1 MSISILFIIIFII
14 IIIIFKLIRF
24 FIYKKNRY
32 VLEQYIIQKAAKIF
46 LAITFLKKVSNTVD
60 FLFVLFYIICIDPIG
75 SYFNLIAHIE
85 YVVSDNDVK
94 ELIGD
99 NDSNN
104 DNSENKKKES
114 LLNWKSILAIV
125 GGVIGVLI

>member
-104 DNSENKKKES
+104 DNSENKK
-114 LLNWKSILAIV
+114 N
-125 GGVIGVLI
+125 